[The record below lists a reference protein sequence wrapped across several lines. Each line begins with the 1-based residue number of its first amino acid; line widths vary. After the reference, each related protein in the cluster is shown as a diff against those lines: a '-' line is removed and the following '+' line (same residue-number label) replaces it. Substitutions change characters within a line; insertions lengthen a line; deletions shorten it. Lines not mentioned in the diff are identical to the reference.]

1 MDTLMT
7 ETPFWTPSQPP
18 AAKAPLPANGAG
30 SDELARSPNS
40 KIANVEPEGILQLGL
55 AFWGSKTLLSAV
67 ELGVFTELAR
77 RPLKAQILIERL
89 RLHQRGARDFFD
101 ALVALGMLDREGDTY
116 RNTPATALF
125 LDRNKPSYVGGL
137 LEMANARLYPF
148 WGNLTEALRS
158 GEPQNELKRGENFF
172 EKVYSE
178 PQRLA
183 GFLQAMT
190 GISMGAA
197 RAMAEKFSW
206 ADHTSF
212 ADLGCAQGALPVQ
225 VAIAHPHLK
234 GIGFDLPPVQP
245 HFESFAAAQGLSHR
259 LSFQGGDFFTDPL
272 PPVDVYV
279 MGHVIH
285 DWNLDEKKQL
295 IRKAYEA
302 LPKGGALI
310 VYDAM
315 IDDDRRQNTFGLLMS
330 LNMLI
335 ETPGGSDY
343 TGADCEGW
351 MREAGFQQ
359 VRTEHLLGPDS
370 MVIGL
375 K

>member
-1 MDTLMT
+1 MDTVMT
-7 ETPFWTPSQPP
+7 ETPFWTPSQLPT
-18 AAKAPLPANGAG
+18 AKEPTPKSGAG
-30 SDELARSPNS
+30 FHELARSATSEVAKVAPDN
-40 KIANVEPEGILQLGL
+40 ILQLGL

-67 ELGVFTELAR
+67 ELGVFTELAY
-77 RPLKAQILIERL
+77 RPMKAHILIERL
-89 RLHQRGARDFFD
+89 RLHQRGARDFLD
-101 ALVALGMLDREGDTY
+101 ALVALGMLDRDGDIY

-172 EKVYSE
+172 SKVYSE
-178 PQRLA
+178 PLRLA

-197 RAMAEKFSW
+197 RAMAEKFPWSGYK
-206 ADHTSF
+206 SF

-245 HFESFAAAQGLSHR
+245 HFQSFAAAQGLSHR
-259 LSFQGGDFFTDPL
+259 LSFQGGDFFADPL
-272 PPVDVYV
+272 PLTDVYV

-285 DWNLDEKKQL
+285 DWNLDEKQL

-310 VYDAM
+310 VYDSM
-315 IDDDRRQNTFGLLMS
+315 IDDDRRQNAFGLLMS

-359 VRTEHLLGPDS
+359 VRAEHLLGPDS
-370 MVIGL
+370 MVVGM

>member
-1 MDTLMT
+1 MDNLATTMPFDQKAAAP
-7 ETPFWTPSQPP
+7 EITPD
-18 AAKAPLPANGAG
+18 A
-30 SDELARSPNS
+30 
-40 KIANVEPEGILQLGL
+40 ILQLGL
-55 AFWGSKTLLSAV
+55 GFWGSKTLLSAIEV
-67 ELGVFTELAR
+67 GIFTELAKG
-77 RPLKAQILIERL
+77 PLPADVLTGRL
-89 RLHQRGARDFFD
+89 GLHARGARDFFD
-101 ALVALGMLDREGDTY
+101 ALVALGMLERDGSMY
-116 RNTPATALF
+116 RNTPASAVF
-125 LDRNKPSYVGGL
+125 LDRNKGSYVGGL

-148 WGNLTEALRS
+148 WGNLTEALRT

-197 RAMAEKFSW
+197 RAMAEKFPWS
-206 ADHTSF
+206 DYTSF

-259 LSFQGGDFFTDPL
+259 LSFQGGDFFADPL
-272 PPVDVYV
+272 PPAEVYV

-315 IDDDRRQNTFGLLMS
+315 IDNDRRHNAFGLLMS